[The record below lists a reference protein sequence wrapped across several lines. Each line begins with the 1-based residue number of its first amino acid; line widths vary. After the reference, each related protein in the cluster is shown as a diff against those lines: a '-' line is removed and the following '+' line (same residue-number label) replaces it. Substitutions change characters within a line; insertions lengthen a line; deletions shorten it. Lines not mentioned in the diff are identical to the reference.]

1 MTNKVISLVKEKIN
15 GLSKPAQASIVFAL
29 CSFIQKGI
37 SFCVIPI
44 YTRIMDQEQYGYYT
58 TFISW
63 MSIISVIA
71 TLNLSYHVY
80 YNGLM
85 KYKEKVDE
93 YTSSMLGL
101 SAVITFTVFSL
112 YMIGRVFFNK
122 ILGFDTIY
130 MIFMFFEILLQPSFE
145 FWAAYQRF
153 TYSYKKLSFL
163 TLLLAII
170 VPIVSVPAVLLVSDD
185 SKGIVAVI
193 CKVIVTC
200 AIYFIPFVYLLR
212 KKKNLYNKEYWT
224 FALKFNLPLI
234 PHFLSVILLQQCD
247 RVMINKFCGSA
258 SVAMYSVAFSMSTII
273 TLVNTAILNSFTPW
287 TYQAMEKREFAKIKS
302 SSKSICLLVSV
313 VNMLIIFVAPDIIGI
328 VAPPS
333 YLEGVYVMVPL
344 VVSVYFMF
352 VVNLYVNIEYYY
364 GQVKFVTLGSVGA
377 VLVNIILNYI
387 CIPKYGYIAAGYTT
401 LASYITYCFGHF
413 LISSLLLRKK
423 SVSPSKVYDSKIILL
438 YGVILMVVSILCS
451 MIFDMPIIRYSLLL
465 LVLLCAFLLRKR
477 IIKIVKVIRSR

>member
-1 MTNKVISLVKEKIN
+1 MNKVVGLVKERIDS
-15 GLSKPAQASIVFAL
+15 LSKPARASIVFAI
-29 CSFIQKGI
+29 CSFVQKGI

-44 YTRIMDQEQYGYYT
+44 YTRIMAQEQYGYYT

-85 KYKEKVDE
+85 KYKDKVDE
-93 YTSSMLGL
+93 YTSSMLGF
-101 SAVITFTVFSL
+101 SAVITFTVFAL
-112 YMIGRVFFNK
+112 YMAGRDIFNQ
-122 ILGFDTIY
+122 ILGFGTVY
-130 MIFMFFEILLQPSFE
+130 MVFMFLEIMLQPSFE

-163 TLLLAII
+163 TLLLAVI
-170 VPIVSVPAVLLVSDD
+170 VPLVSIPAVLLVTEET
-185 SKGIVAVI
+185 KGIVAVM
-193 CKVIVTC
+193 CKVLVTC
-200 AIYFIPFVYLLR
+200 IIYLIPFIYLL
-212 KKKNLYNKEYWT
+212 KKKKPLYNKEFWK

-287 TYQAMEKREFAKIKS
+287 TYQAMANREFSKIKS
-302 SSKSICLLVSV
+302 SSRSICLLVAV

-333 YLEGVYVMVPL
+333 YLEGIYVMVPL
-344 VVSVYFMF
+344 VASVYFMF
-352 VVNLYVNIEYYY
+352 VVNLYVNIEYYFA
-364 GQVKFVTLGSVGA
+364 QVKFVTFGSIGA
-377 VLVNIILNYI
+377 VLVNIVLNYI

-401 LASYITYCFGHF
+401 LVSYITYCFGHF
-413 LISSLLLRKK
+413 LIASTLLRKK
-423 SVSPSKVYDSKIILL
+423 DVSPSEVYDSKIILL
-438 YGVILMVVSILCS
+438 YGVVLMVVSVLCS
-451 MIFDMPIIRYSLLL
+451 MIFSMPTIRYTLLL
-465 LVLLCAFLLRKR
+465 LVLICAFLLRKR
-477 IIKIVKVIRSR
+477 IIAVVKVIRNR

>member
-1 MTNKVISLVKEKIN
+1 MNKAIGLVKEKIN
-15 GLSKPAQASIVFAL
+15 SLSMPARASIVFAI
-29 CSFIQKGI
+29 CSFVQKGI

-44 YTRIMDQEQYGYYT
+44 YTRIMAQEQYGYYT

-85 KYKEKVDE
+85 KYKNEVDE

-101 SAVITFTVFSL
+101 SAVITVTVFSI
-112 YMIGRVFFNK
+112 YMIGRGFFNQ
-122 ILGFDTIY
+122 ILGFSTIY
-130 MIFMFFEILLQPSFE
+130 MVFMFLEILLQPSFE

-153 TYSYKKLSFL
+153 IYSYKKLSFL
-163 TLLLAII
+163 TLLLAVI
-170 VPIVSVPAVLLVSDD
+170 VPIISVPAVLLVAEE
-185 SKGIVAVI
+185 SKGIVAVM

-200 AIYFIPFVYLLR
+200 TIYFIPFIYLLR
-212 KKKNLYNKEYWT
+212 KRKSLYNREYWK
-224 FALKFNLPLI
+224 FALRFNLPLI
-234 PHFLSVILLQQCD
+234 PHFLSAILLQQCD
-247 RVMINKFCGSA
+247 RVMINRFCGSA

-287 TYQAMEKREFAKIKS
+287 TYQAMEKKEFTKIKV

-333 YLEGVYVMVPL
+333 YLEGMYVMVPL

-364 GQVKFVTLGSVGA
+364 AQVKFVTFGSVGA

-387 CIPKYGYIAAGYTT
+387 YIPKYGYIAAGYTT
-401 LASYITYCFGHF
+401 LASYMTYCFGHF
-413 LISSLLLRKK
+413 LISSFLLRKK
-423 SVSPSKVYDSKIILL
+423 GVSPSEVYDSKIVLF
-438 YGVILMVVSILCS
+438 YGVVLMIVSILCS
-451 MIFDMPIIRYSLLL
+451 MIFDMPIVRYSLLL
-465 LVLLCAFLLRKR
+465 VVLLGAFILRKR
-477 IIKIVKVIRSR
+477 IITTMKTIRNK